1 MKCSAV
7 LPKFLLRDIHATMKS
22 ANRSL
27 FIAAALAASGLFAQ
41 VVPLRP
47 WKDAQGRVIQASFVS
62 ATADGVIL
70 RLADGKEHQIPLVR
84 LCAEDQAYVKS
95 LAPVA
100 PATAQGSTPA
110 VAAASLNR
118 VPLEKR
124 TWPENVVV
132 PTKSVEIQIIE
143 ENPVARKCVYRS
155 EAFEFTSQAKLA
167 GSVMKEVAR
176 TFEATKTLVSSL
188 PWGVVC
194 QPPEGFE
201 RYKAALYETRND
213 YIAAGGPENSGGV
226 YMSGDKIFRVP
237 FPSIGLKLL
246 GKTYAKDADYDGG
259 TLIHEITHQVM
270 DDYLTFLPVWVIE
283 GTAEYTEMLPY
294 NAGKFRADAHK
305 TSIRDHIKEMEK
317 RGYAAD
323 IGNLETHMTMNRATW
338 SGIAD
343 TSNKKMGELYFRSAL
358 LVYFF
363 CHLDGVKKD
372 GDRQGTRFIKFMDA
386 VYGEVEALRVFFKDP
401 RVKRFPDGRFSYPT
415 SFPPPDMKGETAPF
429 KHLHLLLD
437 ERSYSQIAQEIVAAY
452 KDIGVKISVN

>member
-1 MKCSAV
+1 MIF
-7 LPKFLLRDIHATMKS
+7 PFTMKS
-22 ANRSL
+22 VRRSL
-27 FIAAALAASGLFAQ
+27 FIVFTVAHVWAQDAS
-41 VVPLRP
+41 VRP
-47 WKDAQGRVIQASFVS
+47 WKDAQGRIIQAAFVS
-62 ATADGVIL
+62 ATADSVTL
-70 RLADGKEHQIPLVR
+70 RMVDGKEHQIALAR
-84 LCAEDQAYVKS
+84 LSAEDQAFVRS
-95 LAPVA
+95 QGSA
-100 PATAQGSTPA
+100 PATAPPAPTAQSATPT
-110 VAAASLNR
+110 VASASPDRL
-118 VPLEKR
+118 PIEKR

-132 PTKSVEIQIIE
+132 PTKSIEIQIVE

-155 EAFEFTSQAKLA
+155 EAFEFTSQAKLM

-194 QPPEGFE
+194 RPPEGFE
-201 RYKAALYETRND
+201 RYQAALYETRED
-213 YIAAGGPENSGGV
+213 YKAAGGPANSGGV

-237 FPSIGLKLL
+237 FESIGLKML
-246 GKTYAKDADYDGG
+246 GKTYAKDSDYDGG

-270 DDYLTFLPVWVIE
+270 DSYLTFLPTWVIE

-305 TSIRDHIKEMEK
+305 TSIRDHIQEMQK
-317 RGYAAD
+317 RGYAID

-343 TSNKKMGELYFRSAL
+343 TSNKKMGELYFRSVL

-363 CHLDGVKKD
+363 CHLDGDKK
-372 GDRQGTRFIKFMDA
+372 GTRFIKFMDA
-386 VYGEVEALRVFFKDP
+386 VYGEVEALRTFFKDP

-415 SFPPPDMKGETAPF
+415 SFPPPDMKSETAPF
-429 KHLHLLLD
+429 KHLPILLG
-437 ERSYSQIAQEIVAAY
+437 ERSYSQIAQEIIAAY

>member
-1 MKCSAV
+1 MK
-7 LPKFLLRDIHATMKS
+7 P

-27 FIAAALAASGLFAQ
+27 FIATAFIAFGVLAQDAT
-41 VVPLRP
+41 LRP
-47 WKDAQGRVIQASFVS
+47 WKDAQGRIIQAGFVS
-62 ATADGVIL
+62 ATADSVTL
-70 RLADGKEHQIPLVR
+70 KMADGKEHQIPLAR
-84 LCAEDQAYVKS
+84 LCAEDQAFVKS
-95 LAPVA
+95 LAPA
-100 PATAQGSTPA
+100 PAAPVAEAATPA
-110 VAAASLNR
+110 IAAASLNR

-132 PTKSVEIQIIE
+132 PTKSVEIQIVE
-143 ENPVARKCVYRS
+143 ENPAARKCIYRS
-155 EAFEFTSQAKLA
+155 EGFEFTSQAKLA
-167 GSVMKEVAR
+167 GLVMKEIAR
-176 TFEATKTLVSSL
+176 TFEATKALVSSL
-188 PWGVVC
+188 PWGIVC

-201 RYKAALYETRND
+201 RYQAALYETRND

-343 TSNKKMGELYFRSAL
+343 TSNKKMGELYFRSVL
-358 LVYFF
+358 VVYFF
-363 CHLDGVKKD
+363 CHLDGEK
-372 GDRQGTRFIKFMDA
+372 GAEGRRFMKFMDA
-386 VYGEVEALRVFFKDP
+386 VYGETEALRIFFKDP

-429 KHLHLLLD
+429 KHLDLLLD
-437 ERSYSQIAQEIVAAY
+437 GRGYSQIAQEIAEAY
-452 KDIGVKISVN
+452 KTIGVKVSVN